1 MALIDKIPDEPAKS
15 GEFILPELMAI
26 QIAHQVRND
35 DIVFAGTGLP
45 MVGIMTANML
55 NAPNALLIYEAGIC
69 DGKTMHV
76 PMSVCDQ
83 RAANMSSSLGGLVDT
98 FGFFLQQGF
107 VSLGFLG
114 GAAIDKYGGVNV
126 TSIGDYWSPAHRFTG
141 SGGNSDIGTL
151 SKRVAY
157 IILQEK
163 RRFLERNEY
172 TTTPGWWCWDFKKNE
187 WRPKKEVWKGTPFA
201 DSGPVAVVTNMG
213 VYKFDEFF
221 GPRFDFWVAQN
232 HKRVAFRVMCQ
243 SMHSAADYVTPKWV
257 FDKGVPGVQHTAL
270 RGQTQTDPVFWD
282 ERYLEVQGEFIRKLG
297 EYLDGRPG
305 LEFVDIGSI
314 GEWGEMHLMRWTP
327 QQLAETGYTEAKY
340 VAAYRRVSGVNVPI
354 ATVVTD
360 SRLPGEPKE
369 TTGSALFQIFQAF
382 ASPQETARFRQA
394 FEAGIGWGEAKER
407 LFERLDREL
416 DNLDKESSLTAPIA
430 FQRLGPG
437 RVAVELNGQRLEL
450 SEGQWSDWAEV
461 TFELNFLVRL
471 RGFCRFIATRIAEDV
486 KIFMSPVEIHPEEPV
501 LPISWP
507 GNFAA
512 RLARNI
518 GLFKT
523 RGWAAETAALKL
535 IANPITKVAIA
546 TAKNR

>member
-114 GAAIDKYGGVNV
+114 GAAIDNYGGVNV

-187 WRPKKEVWKGTPFA
+187 WRPKKEVWKGTPYA

-213 VYKFDEFF
+213 VYKFD
-221 GPRFDFWVAQN
+221 
-232 HKRVAFRVMCQ
+232 
-243 SMHSAADYVTPKWV
+243 
-257 FDKGVPGVQHTAL
+257 DKGEIFLETFHPGVTVEQIKENCGFDLNVKNVKGETKPPTYRELFVL
-270 RGQTQTDPVFWD
+270 R
-282 ERYLEVQGEFIRKLG
+282 
-297 EYLDGRPG
+297 
-305 LEFVDIGSI
+305 EFVDAELIFLPQKVEYPASI
-314 GEWGEMHLMRWTP
+314 
-327 QQLAETGYTEAKY
+327 QK
-340 VAAYRRVSGVNVPI
+340 I
-354 ATVVTD
+354 
-360 SRLPGEPKE
+360 
-369 TTGSALFQIFQAF
+369 I
-382 ASPQETARFRQA
+382 
-394 FEAGIGWGEAKER
+394 
-407 LFERLDREL
+407 
-416 DNLDKESSLTAPIA
+416 
-430 FQRLGPG
+430 
-437 RVAVELNGQRLEL
+437 NG
-450 SEGQWSDWAEV
+450 
-461 TFELNFLVRL
+461 
-471 RGFCRFIATRIAEDV
+471 
-486 KIFMSPVEIHPEEPV
+486 
-501 LPISWP
+501 
-507 GNFAA
+507 
-512 RLARNI
+512 
-518 GLFKT
+518 
-523 RGWAAETAALKL
+523 
-535 IANPITKVAIA
+535 
-546 TAKNR
+546 

>member
-163 RRFLERNEY
+163 RRFLERNDY
-172 TTTPGWWCWDFKKNE
+172 TTTPGWWCWDFKTNE
-187 WRPKKEVWKGTPFA
+187 WKPKKEVWKGTA
-201 DSGPVAVVTNMG
+201 YANSGPVAVVTNMG
-213 VYKFDEFF
+213 NYAFDE
-221 GPRFDFWVAQN
+221 
-232 HKRVAFRVMCQ
+232 
-243 SMHSAADYVTPKWV
+243 
-257 FDKGVPGVQHTAL
+257 KGEIYLKSFHPGVTVEQIKENCGFNLNVSRVEGETKKPTYKELFVL
-270 RGQTQTDPVFWD
+270 R
-282 ERYLEVQGEFIRKLG
+282 
-297 EYLDGRPG
+297 
-305 LEFVDIGSI
+305 EFVDPELIF
-314 GEWGEMHLMRWTP
+314 LP
-327 QQLAETGYTEAKY
+327 QK
-340 VAAYRRVSGVNVPI
+340 
-354 ATVVTD
+354 
-360 SRLPGEPKE
+360 
-369 TTGSALFQIFQAF
+369 
-382 ASPQETARFRQA
+382 
-394 FEAGIGWGEAKER
+394 
-407 LFERLDREL
+407 
-416 DNLDKESSLTAPIA
+416 
-430 FQRLGPG
+430 
-437 RVAVELNGQRLEL
+437 VEYPAHIQKIING
-450 SEGQWSDWAEV
+450 
-461 TFELNFLVRL
+461 
-471 RGFCRFIATRIAEDV
+471 
-486 KIFMSPVEIHPEEPV
+486 
-501 LPISWP
+501 
-507 GNFAA
+507 
-512 RLARNI
+512 
-518 GLFKT
+518 
-523 RGWAAETAALKL
+523 
-535 IANPITKVAIA
+535 
-546 TAKNR
+546 